1 MFIDK
6 VRGTIN
12 KYNMVKM
19 YDRVLVGFSGGPDS
33 IALLHALL
41 KLRQECSFTIC
52 IAHLDHGFR
61 GEESHADRKFCEDL
75 AEKLGLDINCEEI
88 DVPRIA
94 KEKGLSPEEAARFER
109 YDFFKRVAAA
119 KKITKVA
126 IGHNRDDQAETI
138 LMRAFRG
145 SGMSGLGGISPV
157 RSMGSLAIIRPLI
170 DVSRREIEEFVKE
183 NGFEVR
189 RDSSND
195 KTLFTRNR
203 IRHDLIPYLE
213 KNFNANI
220 KEILANTAENLRS
233 ENEFLEKLARRKFK
247 SMSRRNNSS
256 EIVIDIKKFKKQS
269 TALRKRI
276 LRAAL
281 EELKGNLRRLT
292 YQHWKEMDELIE
304 KRPGNSIVDLPGGI
318 NVVKNKNKIF
328 IQLHP

>member
-6 VRGTIN
+6 VRDAIN

-41 KLRQECSFTIC
+41 KLRQEFSFTIC

-61 GEESHADRKFCEDL
+61 GEESRADRKFCEDL
-75 AEKLGLDINCEEI
+75 AEKLGLDISCEEI

-109 YDFFKRVAAA
+109 YDFFKRVAVA

-145 SGMSGLGGISPV
+145 SGMSGLGGISPIK
-157 RSMGSLAIIRPLI
+157 SMGSLTIIRPLI
-170 DVSRREIEEFVKE
+170 DISRREIEEFVKE

-195 KTLFTRNR
+195 KILFTRNR

-247 SMSRRNNSS
+247 SMSKRSNSS
-256 EIVIDIKKFKKQS
+256 EIAIDIKKFKKQS
-269 TALRKRI
+269 AALRKRI

-292 YQHWKEMDELIE
+292 YQHWKEMDELVE

-318 NVVKNKNKIF
+318 NVVKNKNKIL
-328 IQLHP
+328 IQLQS